1 MRDHAYDKIPY
12 RPLQIDHRYGPG
24 VHILSDPLALTQ
36 LARLCAKGTYQPE
49 INRLVGILYADL
61 LRAIVNAE
69 FPRRA
74 TATPT
79 RMIDH
84 TPHGVF
90 HGETIDPEVRAVTV
104 NIARAGTLPSQIS
117 YDFLNTILDPRL
129 VRQDHFVMA
138 RVLDAAEQVIG
149 ARISGSKIGGDVD
162 DAILFFFN
170 DTAAIL
176 LFPDPMGA
184 TGGSMVTALDAYKDS
199 VMGKPRKTIAAHLIV
214 TPEYIKRVMSAH
226 PGTLIYARR
235 LDRGLSPEEIFDT
248 VPGTHWDKER
258 GLDDRQYIVP
268 GGGGFGEI
276 MNNAYV

>member
-1 MRDHAYDKIPY
+1 MRDHTYDRVPY
-12 RPLQIDHRYGPG
+12 RPSQIEHRYGPS
-24 VHILSDPLALTQ
+24 VHILADPLALTQ
-36 LARLCAKGTYQPE
+36 LAQLCAKGTYQPE
-49 INRLVGILYADL
+49 INRLVAILYRDL
-61 LRAIVNAE
+61 LRVIVNAE
-69 FPRRA
+69 FPRHPSA
-74 TATPT
+74 IST

-104 NIARAGTLPSQIS
+104 NIARAGTLPSQIT
-117 YDFLNTILDPRL
+117 YDFLNTLLDPRL

-138 RVLDAAEQVIG
+138 RVLDEAEKVVG

-162 DAILFFFN
+162 DAIL
-170 DTAAIL
+170 

-184 TGGSMVTALDAYKDS
+184 TGGSLSTALEAYRDN
-199 VMGKPRKTIAAHLIV
+199 VMGKPRKIIAAHLIV
-214 TPEYIKRVMSAH
+214 TPEYLKRVTTSH
-226 PGTLIYARR
+226 PGTIIYALR

-248 VPGTHWDKER
+248 IPGTHWEKER

>member
-1 MRDHAYDKIPY
+1 MRDHAYDQIPY
-12 RPLQIDHRYGPG
+12 RAAEMPHRYGSA
-24 VHILSDPLALTQ
+24 VHILAEPVALSQ
-36 LARLCAKGTYQPE
+36 LARLCAKGTFQPE
-49 INRLVGILYADL
+49 INQLVGELYRDL

-90 HGETIDPEVRAVTV
+90 HGETVDPEVRVITV
-104 NIARAGTLPSQIS
+104 NIARAGTLPSQIT
-117 YDFLNTILDPRL
+117 YDFLNTLLDPRL

-138 RVLDAAEQVIG
+138 RVLDEASKVIG

-162 DAILFFFN
+162 DAILV
-170 DTAAIL
+170 
-176 LFPDPMGA
+176 FPDPMGA
-184 TGGSMVTALDAYKDS
+184 TGGSICTALDTYKAQVVGS
-199 VMGKPRKTIAAHLIV
+199 PRKAIAAHLIV
-214 TPEYIKRVMSAH
+214 TPEYVRRVTTQH
-226 PGTLIYARR
+226 PGTVIYALR
-235 LDRGLSPEEIFDT
+235 LDRGLSPPEVFDT
-248 VPGTHWDKER
+248 VPGTLWDQER

-268 GGGGFGEI
+268 GGGGFGEL

>member
-1 MRDHAYDKIPY
+1 MRDHAYDRIPY
-12 RPLQIDHRYGPG
+12 RPPQLEHRYGPD
-24 VHILSDPLALTQ
+24 VHILCDPLALTQ
-36 LARLCAKGTYQPE
+36 LAKLCAKGTYQPD
-49 INRLVGILYADL
+49 INRLVAILYADL

-104 NIARAGTLPSQIS
+104 NIARAGTLPSQIT
-117 YDFLNTILDPRL
+117 YDFLSTLLDPRL

-138 RVLDAAEQVIG
+138 RVLDDASQVIG

-162 DAILFFFN
+162 DAIL
-170 DTAAIL
+170 

-184 TGGSMVTALDAYKDS
+184 TGGSMCTAIDAYKED
-199 VMGKPRKTIAAHLIV
+199 VVGNPRKIIAANLIV
-214 TPEYIKRVMSAH
+214 TPEYLKNVTTRHAEAIV
-226 PGTLIYARR
+226 YALR
-235 LDRGLSPEEIFDT
+235 LDRGLSPEDVFDT
-248 VPGTHWDKER
+248 
-258 GLDDRQYIVP
+258 
-268 GGGGFGEI
+268 
-276 MNNAYV
+276 

>member
-1 MRDHAYDKIPY
+1 MRDHAYDKIAY
-12 RPLQIDHRYGPG
+12 RPAEIEHRYGPR
-24 VHILSDPLALTQ
+24 VHIVADPLALTQ

-49 INRLVGILYADL
+49 INTLVAVLYRDL
-61 LRAIVNAE
+61 LRVIVNAE
-69 FPRRA
+69 FPRRSTA
-74 TATPT
+74 TAT
-79 RMIDH
+79 RMIDV

-104 NIARAGTLPSQIS
+104 NIARAGTLPSQIT
-117 YDFLNTILDPRL
+117 YDFLNTLLDPRV

-138 RVLDAAEQVIG
+138 RVLDAASHVIG
-149 ARISGSKIGGDVD
+149 AHISGSKIGGDVD
-162 DAILFFFN
+162 D
-170 DTAAIL
+170 AIL

-184 TGGSMVTALDAYKDS
+184 TGGSMCTAIETYKKDIP
-199 VMGKPRKTIAAHLIV
+199 GKPRKIVAANLIV
-214 TPEYIKRVMSAH
+214 TPEYLKRVTTTH
-226 PGTLIYARR
+226 PEVVVYALR

-258 GLDDRQYIVP
+258 GLTDKQYIVP

>member
-1 MRDHAYDKIPY
+1 MRDQTYDRVQFRAPQ
-12 RPLQIDHRYGPG
+12 LEHRYGPS
-24 VHILSDPLALTQ
+24 VHILADPLALTQ

-49 INRLVGILYADL
+49 INTLVGVLYRDM
-61 LRAIVNAE
+61 LRAIVNTE
-69 FPRRA
+69 FPRRQ

-79 RMIDH
+79 RMIDS
-84 TPHGVF
+84 TPQAVF

-104 NIARAGTLPSQIS
+104 NIARAGTLPSQIT
-117 YDFLNTILDPRL
+117 YDFLNTLLDPRL

-138 RVLDAAEQVIG
+138 RVLDEAEKVIG

-162 DAILFFFN
+162 DAIL
-170 DTAAIL
+170 

-184 TGGSMVTALDAYKDS
+184 TGGSICTAVDAYKQQ
-199 VMGKPRKTIAAHLIV
+199 VVGKPRKIIV
-214 TPEYIKRVMSAH
+214 
-226 PGTLIYARR
+226 YALR
-235 LDRGLSPEEIFDT
+235 LDRGLSPEDIFDT
-248 VPGTHWDKER
+248 VPGTHWERER